1 MVESEANVRTLNL
14 RPNPAHIL
22 CDRNRRW
29 NRNGPGQLVS
39 DADQAVIH
47 VSFVVYRTR
56 FCSVVMVIRELN
68 SLNSR
73 NDSFGGYDDPVS
85 FYRWRSSKS
94 IFLIEKIGL
103 DIAGTDIAALL
114 DNP

>member
-1 MVESEANVRTLNL
+1 MVESEANVQTFNL

-68 SLNSR
+68 STQEMILLVVTMIP
-73 NDSFGGYDDPVS
+73 FPFTVGGRQNQY
-85 FYRWRSSKS
+85 F
-94 IFLIEKIGL
+94 
-103 DIAGTDIAALL
+103 
-114 DNP
+114 